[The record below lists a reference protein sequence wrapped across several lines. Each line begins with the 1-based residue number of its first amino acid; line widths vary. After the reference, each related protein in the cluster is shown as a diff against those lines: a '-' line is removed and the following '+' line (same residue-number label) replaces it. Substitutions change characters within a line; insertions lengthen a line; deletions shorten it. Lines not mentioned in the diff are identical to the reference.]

1 MAKLQP
7 KSVTWLYKYGM
18 DPLEAEIKRRYY
30 RDGKLITHS
39 WYVRYEGKH
48 HDYGVAGSLEEA
60 QAALALAVR
69 EVLEKVEG
77 KDG

>member
-7 KSVTWLYKYGM
+7 KSVTWLYKCGM
-18 DPLEAEIKRRYY
+18 EPLEAEIQRHYY

-48 HDYGVAGSLEEA
+48 HDYGDAGSLEEA
-60 QAALALAVR
+60 QAALGIAVR
-69 EVLEKVEG
+69 KVMAKVEG
-77 KDG
+77 KNG